1 METIPLRP
9 REQMAPQ
16 RVLVIGESRRS
27 SPSPC
32 STCGARRKTWLRSVG
47 WVCTACFDQCKE
59 TADRFIEVGSG
70 AARMR
75 HAYAR
80 AIVAYQAAHPAPD
93 TPPPSGGR

>member
-1 METIPLRP
+1 METIPLRT

-27 SPSPC
+27 SPPPC
-32 STCGARRKTWLRSVG
+32 STCGAGETWLRRVG
-47 WVCTACFDQCKE
+47 WVCTACFDQRKE
-59 TADRFIEVGSG
+59 TADRVIEVGSG

-75 HAYAR
+75 QAYAR

-93 TPPPSGGR
+93 TPPSCLR